1 MGKEL
6 GLPVVWV
13 ALFLGHVDQSEIV
26 QGKMLARASQKETF
40 SFIFVRYFILGQ
52 WNVNM

>member
-13 ALFLGHVDQSEIV
+13 ALFLGHVDQSETV
-26 QGKMLARASQKETF
+26 QGNMLARASQKETF
-40 SFIFVRYFILGQ
+40 SFLFVRYFILGQ